1 VLILSGVL
9 SRSIWLLLACLALAA
24 PASAQHAFELVGVR
38 ALGMGGAFVGVADDA
53 SAVYWNPAGLL
64 SGPAVGATIGWDRFQ
79 LGNQQAQP
87 GPGPRSQSGLLNSLG
102 GWPLGLS
109 YARFQTSSLRPGLAG
124 ETLSDTLVT
133 REFGVTILQS
143 LVQGLVVG
151 STLKYVRGGFATANT
166 AGSTVEDA
174 LDAAADLELDSSGTF
189 DFDLGVMAD
198 MHKLRVGLVLKNM
211 NPPTFADPAGFAI
224 AFDRHARLGVA
235 VLPTSGVTLAMDL
248 DLDTVD
254 LRDGLRRNFALGAES
269 RLASRLVARGGVR
282 WSLTGARRL
291 VAAAGASVAIR
302 QGLWVDGYAS
312 HGAEE
317 TARGFGVAFRAAY

>member
-1 VLILSGVL
+1 MLTRLILP
-9 SRSIWLLLACLALAA
+9 ILACLAVAA
-24 PASAQHAFELVGVR
+24 PASAQHAFELGGVR

-64 SGPAVGATIGWDRFQ
+64 TGPAIGATIGWDRFQ

-87 GPGPRSQSGLLNSLG
+87 GPGPKSQSGLLNSLG

-109 YARFQTSSLRPGLAG
+109 YGRYQTSSLRSGPDGV
-124 ETLSDTLVT
+124 TLSDTLVT
-133 REFGVTILQS
+133 REFSVTVLQS
-143 LVQGLVVG
+143 LVQGLVIG

-174 LDAAADLELDSSGTF
+174 LAAANDLELDSNGTF
-189 DFDLGVMAD
+189 DFDLGLMAD
-198 MHKLRVGLVLKNM
+198 MQKLRVGLVLKNM
-211 NPPTFADPAGFAI
+211 NPPTFADPSGFAI
-224 AFDRHARLGVA
+224 SFDRHARLGVA
-235 VLPTSGVTLAMDL
+235 VLPTPGLTLAMDV

-254 LRDGLRRNFALGAES
+254 LRDGLRRNFALGTES
-269 RLASRLVARGGVR
+269 RVGSRLVARGGVR

-302 QGLWVDGYAS
+302 RGLWVDGYFS
-312 HGAEE
+312 HGADE

>member
-1 VLILSGVL
+1 MLARPISAF
-9 SRSIWLLLACLALAA
+9 LACLAVAA
-24 PASAQHAFELVGVR
+24 PAYAQHAFELVGVR

-64 SGPAVGATIGWDRFQ
+64 NGPAIGATIGWDRFQ
-79 LGNQQAQP
+79 VGNQKAPP

-102 GWPLGLS
+102 GWPLGIS
-109 YARFQTSSLRPGLAG
+109 YGRYQTSTLRLGPAG
-124 ETLSDTLVT
+124 ETISDTLLT
-133 REFGVTILQS
+133 REFGATVLQS

-174 LDAAADLELDSSGTF
+174 LEAAADLEMDSRGTF
-189 DFDLGVMAD
+189 DFDVGVMAD
-198 MHKLRVGLVLKNM
+198 MVKVRVGVVLKNL
-211 NPPTFADPAGFAI
+211 NPPTFTDPAGFAI
-224 AFDRHARLGVA
+224 SFDRHARLGVA
-235 VLPTSGVTLAMDL
+235 VLPVSGVTLAMDV

-254 LRDGLRRNFALGAES
+254 LRDGLRRNFALGADS
-269 RLASRLVARGGVR
+269 RLASWLFARGGVR

-291 VAAAGASVAIR
+291 VASAGASVAIR
-302 QGLWVDGYAS
+302 RNYWIDGYAS

>member
-1 VLILSGVL
+1 VLIRLIS
-9 SRSIWLLLACLALAA
+9 LLLVCLALPV

-64 SGPAVGATIGWDRFQ
+64 NGPAVGATIGWDRFQ
-79 LGNQQAQP
+79 VGNQAAPP
-87 GPGPRSQSGLLNSLG
+87 GPGPRSQSGLLNSLN
-102 GWPLGLS
+102 GWPMGLS
-109 YARFQTSSLRPGLAG
+109 YARFQTSSLRAGPGG
-124 ETLSDTLVT
+124 QTLSDTLVT
-133 REFGVTILQS
+133 REFGVTILQT

-166 AGSTVEDA
+166 GGSTVEDA
-174 LDAAADLELDSSGTF
+174 LDAAGDLELDSSGTF
-189 DFDLGVMAD
+189 DFDFGVMAD
-198 MHKLRVGLVLKNM
+198 MKKLRVGLVVKNL
-211 NPPTFADPAGFAI
+211 NPPTFADPSGFAI
-224 AFDRHARLGVA
+224 SFDRHARLGLA
-235 VLPTSGVTLAMDL
+235 VLPTPGLTLAMDV

-269 RLASRLVARGGVR
+269 RLASRFVARGGVR

-302 QGLWVDGYAS
+302 RGFWVDGYVN

-317 TARGFGVAFRAAY
+317 TARGFGVALRAAY